1 MCKTKVYTVF
11 RDLSTLFCE
20 DFNMGPKKKI
30 LLGWSLWGNVLF
42 LFNEISGRGVK
53 VLIIKVNLL

>member
-1 MCKTKVYTVF
+1 
-11 RDLSTLFCE
+11 
-20 DFNMGPKKKI
+20 MGPKKI

-42 LFNEISGRGVK
+42 LFNEISGRGGVK